1 MSTTYI
7 LHVYSYYRDRG
18 NSKPQIRLK
27 HSLPEVQDC
36 IATHLQLAE
45 YLDRRGTGY
54 HNDAFYEC
62 YRYENGVQQERQWRL
77 EID

>member
-7 LHVYSYYRDRG
+7 VEIYSRYREQG
-18 NSKPQIRLK
+18 GKVQIRLK

-36 IATHLQLAE
+36 IVTHLQLAE
-45 YLDRRGTGY
+45 YLDGRGTGY